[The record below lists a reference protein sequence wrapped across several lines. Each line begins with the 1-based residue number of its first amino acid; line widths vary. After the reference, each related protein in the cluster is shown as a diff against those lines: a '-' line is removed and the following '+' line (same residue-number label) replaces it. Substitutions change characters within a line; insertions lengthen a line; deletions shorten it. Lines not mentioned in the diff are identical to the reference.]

1 MAEIENLCEY
11 CTAIDFEQLRLP
23 SSKDVEELNEGQPIE
38 GRFPWINYRINN
50 DDRPHWSLGAQS
62 RIERSASTCSFC
74 REVSLVLETSGVR
87 VKAPAVFEK
96 DTICDVYFTEAGYVE
111 APAGVTWKRYDALEI
126 PAIPYPRV
134 SLRWTVR
141 EKHPWRWSWMGRY
154 PGYKDVIELFEG
166 FQSIEMGTNE
176 RQSLFNGRERP
187 ALIDLELPRRWL
199 RHCLDNDDCCAK
211 LKGEGVRT
219 SVFRLIDTTSKSVV
233 EFDQHRL
240 GDIPYVTLSYVWGT
254 TQQAM
259 LKRENLLRLQLPGS
273 LQGATPQTITDAMM
287 FTSYMGY
294 RYLWVDTLCIIQN
307 DDADKMS
314 QLQIMGDIYKNANF
328 TIVAAAGENS
338 GSGLAGILTPRRAI
352 QRKVQVRPAG
362 PQEMP
367 LWLISTVMPRTGSS
381 NRSYTHSLPWQTRGW
396 TLQEISLSRR
406 VFIFTGEQLLWSCRR
421 CRRWEET
428 DTETKFATL
437 SWQPMEMV
445 HVILS
450 TSLGSTLSRR
460 RDIEYQFWS
469 LASDFSK
476 RDLSFDGD
484 AHDAF
489 SAILREY
496 TEMTGE
502 QLLWGLP
509 VSKEK
514 FSRSLCWETT
524 WRRLV
529 RRECLTTLPTTSLQV
544 KVSFPSWSWLG
555 WKGDIQKQWRSASFL
570 KLEIRPYVLRNTPVR
585 LVEIYDI
592 PEDNMSRTMPFSTNG
607 GESAS
612 PLPTHSYPNAF
623 EPLTLDT
630 IYKTLSPDI
639 TPKRL
644 SRTPDDQLLFFWCE
658 RTYLYLGKPSGD
670 EDTISVHDEEGKY
683 QFFHIQRWV
692 LGHLDEEWERPK
704 YSWKSDRMKVE
715 FIAIAS
721 DACPWFALSSNPSQR
736 EKQGIEFFL
745 FLIKR
750 RQGIAYRVA
759 TIGFV
764 SIEKW
769 LKFKRERILVAL
781 G

>member
-1 MAEIENLCEY
+1 MIVP
-11 CTAIDFEQLRLP
+11 T
-23 SSKDVEELNEGQPIE
+23 G
-38 GRFPWINYRINN
+38 
-50 DDRPHWSLGAQS
+50 
-62 RIERSASTCSFC
+62 
-74 REVSLVLETSGVR
+74 VLEPR
-87 VKAPAVFEK
+87 AVLR

-352 QRKVQVRPAG
+352 QRK
-362 PQEMP
+362 
-367 LWLISTVMPRTGSS
+367 
-381 NRSYTHSLPWQTRGW
+381 
-396 TLQEISLSRR
+396 
-406 VFIFTGEQLLWSCRR
+406 
-421 CRRWEET
+421 
-428 DTETKFATL
+428 
-437 SWQPMEMV
+437 
-445 HVILS
+445 
-450 TSLGSTLSRR
+450 
-460 RDIEYQFWS
+460 
-469 LASDFSK
+469 
-476 RDLSFDGD
+476 
-484 AHDAF
+484 
-489 SAILREY
+489 
-496 TEMTGE
+496 
-502 QLLWGLP
+502 
-509 VSKEK
+509 
-514 FSRSLCWETT
+514 
-524 WRRLV
+524 
-529 RRECLTTLPTTSLQV
+529 
-544 KVSFPSWSWLG
+544 
-555 WKGDIQKQWRSASFL
+555 KQWRSASFL

-670 EDTISVHDEEGKY
+670 EDTISVHDEE
-683 QFFHIQRWV
+683 
-692 LGHLDEEWERPK
+692 EWERPK